1 MSKERMAEKTLKIRE
16 AIDLIFSHNEV
27 VALWADEDKDHFC
40 IVWEGME
47 KWSLSSSAHK
57 ATTSLWA
64 DEDKDH
70 FCIVWE
76 GMAWDMPE
84 KYLDI
89 DNWRIFGLIPESIDV
104 ADTINIHIKDG
115 GDSE

>member
-1 MSKERMAEKTLKIRE
+1 MLKIRE
-16 AIDLIFSHNEV
+16 AIDLIFSHNEA
-27 VALWADEDKDHFC
+27 VALWADEDK
-40 IVWEGME
+40 E
-47 KWSLSSSAHK
+47 
-57 ATTSLWA
+57 
-64 DEDKDH
+64 H